1 MYTDCHE
8 LMQEVKNF
16 HDVAMVTVKR
26 SYYKIHFWYM
36 SKSDA
41 IELLDNAGLSK
52 KMEHDRV
59 LIFFITNEKW
69 IKKM

>member
-1 MYTDCHE
+1 MYIDCHE
-8 LMQEVKNF
+8 LMQEVQNF

-26 SYYKIHFWYM
+26 IYYKVHFWYM

-41 IELLDNAGLSK
+41 ISLLNNPGLSK

-59 LIFFITNEKW
+59 LIFFITNKKW
-69 IKKM
+69 IRKM